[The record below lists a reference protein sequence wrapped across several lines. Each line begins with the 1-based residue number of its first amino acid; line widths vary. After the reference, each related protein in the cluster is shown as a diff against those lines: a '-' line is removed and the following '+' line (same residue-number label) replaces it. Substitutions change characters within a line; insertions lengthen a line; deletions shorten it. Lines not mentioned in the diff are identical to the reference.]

1 MSSSTFV
8 IIGEHDNPLY
18 ELVWSQKKEEPS
30 VNQQN
35 QFHLHAALDIVD
47 EEIWKNA
54 SLYGAYTSLSPRR
67 GVGVSFLT
75 ANDDSPAG
83 TSRLLTSSTT
93 GASQRTSRRRVT
105 PQPNTTC
112 YEHTIC
118 SHPLRSSASVVAV
131 AAAARDPCARRA
143 LQMQSS
149 CFCTRGNPRIQCAP
163 SSMRHANPDP
173 HTTNRS
179 LTPRCGRGAHC
190 PVPVARRRRSDV
202 VRSRC
207 TSCISRRC

>member
-18 ELVWSQKKEEPS
+18 ELVWSLKKEEPS

-54 SLYGAYTSLSPRR
+54 SLYGAFTSISPRR
-67 GVGVSFLT
+67 SVGVSFLH

-112 YEHTIC
+112 TLSAPIL
-118 SHPLRSSASVVAV
+118 SAPPLQWLLWPRLLVTPALVAPCRCKVPASARGEIRGFS
-131 AAAARDPCARRA
+131 A
-143 LQMQSS
+143 LLLQ
-149 CFCTRGNPRIQCAP
+149 
-163 SSMRHANPDP
+163 
-173 HTTNRS
+173 
-179 LTPRCGRGAHC
+179 
-190 PVPVARRRRSDV
+190 
-202 VRSRC
+202 
-207 TSCISRRC
+207 